1 MVSAKSKPN
10 VELFTDGACS
20 GNPGIGGYCAILR
33 YKDKEKRII
42 GSEKLTTNNR
52 MELTAVIKGLEAL
65 KVPSKVKVYTDSQYV
80 INGITNWIHNWVKNN
95 WKNSQKKEVINK
107 DLWQRLLSATEG
119 HKVEWFWIEGH
130 KGHKL
135 NELCDKLAV
144 EAIKDFK
151 ENNEKA

>member
-1 MVSAKSKPN
+1 MASRKSKPL

-33 YKDKEKRII
+33 HKDKEKRII

-80 INGITNWIHNWVKNN
+80 VKGITKWMPNWIKNN
-95 WKNSQKKEVINK
+95 WKNSRKEDVLNK
-107 DLWQRLLSATEG
+107 DLWQRLLSLTKG
-119 HKVEWFWIEGH
+119 HELEWHWVEGH
-130 KGHKL
+130 KGHKE

-144 EAIKDFK
+144 EAIKEHKKRD
-151 ENNEKA
+151 EEA